1 MIKSIKQL
9 ISAPKISKL
18 FTPSSLSYHST
29 PILPFH
35 STTVLTVW
43 KNNKMVMIAD
53 GQISQGATVFKN
65 TAKKIRELN

>member
-9 ISAPKISKL
+9 ISAPKLQKL
-18 FTPSSLSYHST
+18 FTPSLFYHES
-29 PILPFH
+29 PIIPFH
-35 STTVLTVW
+35 STTVLTVR